1 MCVTRK
7 NNRNIIWKLRKVLL
21 SLQHLRQT
29 RCTTLRNP
37 SSPREDIIVIVM
49 KDVQELMANEQLRAD
64 FDRWINATDEER
76 IVLAAENDARYK
88 AMDAEQKEKFR
99 QAVMETINNVYD
111 DVAEMKAEE
120 ETELLRQRVEGLSEA
135 LSLKYIAKNYFDK
148 SSAWLYQRLN
158 GNVVN
163 GKKMFFNMKEI
174 AQFKA
179 ALNDLSAQLSA
190 AAA

>member
-1 MCVTRK
+1 
-7 NNRNIIWKLRKVLL
+7 
-21 SLQHLRQT
+21 
-29 RCTTLRNP
+29 
-37 SSPREDIIVIVM
+37 M

-174 AQFKA
+174 ARFKA

>member
-1 MCVTRK
+1 
-7 NNRNIIWKLRKVLL
+7 
-21 SLQHLRQT
+21 
-29 RCTTLRNP
+29 
-37 SSPREDIIVIVM
+37 
-49 KDVQELMANEQLRAD
+49 MANEQLRAD

-174 AQFKA
+174 ARFKA

>member
-1 MCVTRK
+1 
-7 NNRNIIWKLRKVLL
+7 
-21 SLQHLRQT
+21 
-29 RCTTLRNP
+29 
-37 SSPREDIIVIVM
+37 M

-64 FDRWINATDEER
+64 FDRWINATNEER

>member
-1 MCVTRK
+1 
-7 NNRNIIWKLRKVLL
+7 
-21 SLQHLRQT
+21 
-29 RCTTLRNP
+29 
-37 SSPREDIIVIVM
+37 M

-163 GKKMFFNMKEI
+163 GKKMFFSMKEI